1 MTMKYK
7 EKKYYNG
14 DYIDAIIAALD
25 EISDILGE
33 FEKRISLLEN
43 AANKSE

>member
-25 EISDILGE
+25 EISDKLGE

>member
-1 MTMKYK
+1 MNMKHK
-7 EKKYYNG
+7 PKKYYDG

-25 EISDILGE
+25 EISDKLEE